1 MLTFY
6 FFLCVF
12 PAVTVTP
19 CFPCLLCLFLY
30 ENWTYLLFSALWGM
44 GSLSF
49 KMWVCMLR
57 ECRFSSQSVT
67 DNLSGLGQ
75 VPCPSCILLCKVIF
89 SVEWCKAQV
98 IPVENLG
105 SLGGKY
111 SKYPEKILRCEHF
124 QGSATEFQEQLH
136 CHMLPSVVR
145 IGHSGLDPSKD
156 WTSFL
161 MDWGFI
167 ESNFDLLEPSKTLWL
182 KWL

>member
-12 PAVTVTP
+12 PAVTVIP

-57 ECRFSSQSVT
+57 EYRFSSQSVT

-111 SKYPEKILRCEHF
+111 SKYPEKIFKVWAFSGQCHWVPGTAALSHAPISGKNWAFRTRSIKGLNIIFDGLRLHW
-124 QGSATEFQEQLH
+124 EQFWFA
-136 CHMLPSVVR
+136 R
-145 IGHSGLDPSKD
+145 A
-156 WTSFL
+156 
-161 MDWGFI
+161 
-167 ESNFDLLEPSKTLWL
+167 
-182 KWL
+182 